1 VVALPDIPTTS
12 TEYTSDP
19 DYKILDT
26 LGDQDTDEG
35 EFVEA
40 ITDHLLLN
48 AMADMEVLESPVAEV
63 APRRKETTI

>member
-1 VVALPDIPTTS
+1 VVALPDIPTTG

-19 DYKILDT
+19 DHNILDT
-26 LGDQDTDEG
+26 LGDQDPDEG

-48 AMADMEVLESPVAEV
+48 AMTDMEVSESPVAEV
-63 APRRKETTI
+63 PPRRKETTI